1 MEHTLY
7 ITAIKKALKSRGMTY
22 ADLAFS
28 LKMTESGIKKMLNS
42 KDISFQR
49 IIQICKVLNI
59 LPGQFFSL
67 SEKSSLPIL
76 HLTDKQEFS
85 LLNDRKLLAA
95 YWLITIEKKSV
106 DEMAHY
112 LKSSSAE
119 IKQRLQKLVSLDLV
133 SQKKGQFLPKHQ
145 GKFRWP
151 DHSKLA
157 LLLNKEWSEQTLK
170 KALSSQRKENSFH
183 RFAALKLS
191 IESHDRL
198 QKRFT
203 DLFDEMAQ
211 LSAREELTVSRQN
224 LFDFTIVLASTN
236 SGVFES

>member
-7 ITAIKKALKSRGMTY
+7 VNGIKKALKSRGITY
-22 ADLAFS
+22 ADLALS

-49 IIQICKVLNI
+49 ILQTCKVLDI
-59 LPGQFFSL
+59 LPGQIFSL
-67 SEKSSLPIL
+67 SEKASLPLI
-76 HLTDKQEFS
+76 HLTEKQEAH
-85 LLNDRKLLAA
+85 LLADRKLLAA
-95 YWLITIEKKSV
+95 YWLITIEKKSI

-112 LKSSSAE
+112 LKSSPIE
-119 IKQRLQKLVSLDLV
+119 IKHRLQKLVSLDLV
-133 SQKKGQFLPKHQ
+133 LQKKGQFLPKHQ

-151 DHSKLA
+151 DDSKLA
-157 LLLNKEWSEQTLK
+157 FILNKEWSEQTLK
-170 KALSSQRKENSFH
+170 KALSPQHKENSFH

-191 IESHDRL
+191 SESHDRL

-203 DLFDEMAQ
+203 ELFDEMAQ
-211 LSAREELTVSRQN
+211 LSEREELTIFRKN
-224 LFDFTIVLASTN
+224 LFDFTIVLASAS